1 MPRIPISLQI
11 AAALLACV
19 PALAGT
25 LRCTQVNGNLNCA
38 GSGAVS
44 CQTVNGRTVCTNGSH
59 DVMQSFSGA
68 SADDDTADDDAMVD
82 VDAMPH
88 SARSHSSN
96 R

>member
-1 MPRIPISLQI
+1 MPRIPLCLA
-11 AAALLACV
+11 AAALLV
-19 PALAGT
+19 SLPGLAGT

-59 DVMQSFSGA
+59 DVMMQSFGGIP
-68 SADDDTADDDAMVD
+68 ADDDTADDDAMGD
-82 VDAMPH
+82 VDATPH

>member
-1 MPRIPISLQI
+1 MPRIPLCLA
-11 AAALLACV
+11 AAALLV
-19 PALAGT
+19 SLPALAGT

-59 DVMQSFSGA
+59 DVMQSFGG
-68 SADDDTADDDAMVD
+68 SADDTADDDATGE